1 MLLYRQPRLQCL
13 PGAQLFRV
21 GQGMSGTTG
30 WKLDGPVMVVMLPEH
45 LQTDTRS
52 SAAIEGDD
60 SQPG

>member
-1 MLLYRQPRLQCL
+1 
-13 PGAQLFRV
+13 
-21 GQGMSGTTG
+21 MSGTTG